1 MEARELLVDN
11 IPDIVNQLLGDKNA
25 RRGVLKVFEALQDE
39 RLNKQLFYELVEV
52 VVANGFCQ
60 ATAQ

>member
-1 MEARELLVDN
+1 MDN

>member
-1 MEARELLVDN
+1 MEARELLVEN

-25 RRGVLKVFEALQDE
+25 RRGLLKVFDALQDE

-52 VVANGFCQ
+52 LVKSGFSEVAVQ
-60 ATAQ
+60 